1 MTVVLGLDRALL
13 PAPLS
18 NQLKN
23 ASQGEVEKLLG

>member
-1 MTVVLGLDRALL
+1 MTVVLGLGKALL

-23 ASQGEVEKLLG
+23 ASQGEVEKMLG